1 MPRKAQPAFLRR
13 WPGTA
18 RWPLPGDGLSHPE
31 QKCKQRIK
39 PSASFGSSVTLDFT
53 EILQDALENFPFFRY
68 DRDNTMERWGK
79 TQKWEK
85 PLSLPFFHPQK
96 ARICPWLFAPITR
109 PVCAAVV
116 HPSPWENWKKRPFCF
131 SQTRIQWMGA
141 SIRKQGVLLCCTRS

>member
-18 RWPLPGDGLSHPE
+18 RWPLPGLARQPRSTE
-31 QKCKQRIK
+31 ASQRIQ

-79 TQKWEK
+79 RRNGKTIVPAVFPSAKSRD
-85 PLSLPFFHPQK
+85 LCVAFCTDHGASM
-96 ARICPWLFAPITR
+96 RRRRAPR
-109 PVCAAVV
+109 PVGKLEKAALLLV
-116 HPSPWENWKKRPFCF
+116 PNL
-131 SQTRIQWMGA
+131 
-141 SIRKQGVLLCCTRS
+141 KQGVLLCCMPL